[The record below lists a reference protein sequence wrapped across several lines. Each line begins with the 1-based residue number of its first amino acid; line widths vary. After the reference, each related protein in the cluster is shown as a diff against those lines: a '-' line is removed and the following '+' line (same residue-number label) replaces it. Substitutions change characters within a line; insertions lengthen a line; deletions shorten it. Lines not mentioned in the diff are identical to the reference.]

1 MCYGLGGN
9 RSGRRMV
16 SVISDDTSHV
26 LRFGPSD
33 AMTFLAGNYFQNID
47 WNSIARKVSRKC
59 CLIDHRETR

>member
-9 RSGRRMV
+9 RSGGRMI

-33 AMTFLAGNYFQNID
+33 AMTFIAGNYFQNID
-47 WNSIARKVSRKC
+47 WNSITRKVS
-59 CLIDHRETR
+59 